1 MSDGSLFV
9 LEEQDCQ
16 NFLLSEV
23 FGENMSNEELI
34 ATKLKLEI
42 EDMSNQTASELNDGT
57 ELVEVKFYKQ
67 YGKLNIEALIWKKEG
82 ITLEDCEAFHNLL
95 SAKLDSIEDEFADD
109 YVLNVSSQG
118 LDRKIVTDDDFRRA
132 LDCEIECVDD
142 KKKKH
147 HGYLISYDDTTV
159 CIKPDGNQRE
169 IKLQR
174 KLLTKVQPYI
184 RF

>member
-1 MSDGSLFV
+1 MA
-9 LEEQDCQ
+9 
-16 NFLLSEV
+16 
-23 FGENMSNEELI
+23 NEELI
-34 ATKLKLEI
+34 NQALRLEI
-42 EDMSNQTASELNDGT
+42 ENMSIASASELADGT

-67 YGKLNIEALIWKKEG
+67 YGKLNVEALIWKKEG

-95 SAKLDSIEDEFADD
+95 SAKLDTIEDEFADD

-118 LDRKIVTDDDFRRA
+118 LDRKIVSDDDYRRA
-132 LDCEIECVDD
+132 LDTEIECIDD

-147 HGYLISYDDTTV
+147 HGVLISYDDATV

>member
-1 MSDGSLFV
+1 MA
-9 LEEQDCQ
+9 
-16 NFLLSEV
+16 
-23 FGENMSNEELI
+23 NEELI
-34 ATKLKLEI
+34 NSALRLEI
-42 EDMSNQTASELNDGT
+42 ENMSIASASELADGT

-67 YGKLNIEALIWKKEG
+67 YGKLNVEALIWKKEG

-95 SAKLDSIEDEFADD
+95 SAKLDTIEDEFADD

-118 LDRKIVTDDDFRRA
+118 LDRKIVSDDDYRRA
-132 LDCEIECVDD
+132 LDTEIECIDD

-147 HGYLISYDDTTV
+147 HGVLISYDDTTV
-159 CIKPDGNQRE
+159 CIKPEGNQRE

>member
-1 MSDGSLFV
+1 MA
-9 LEEQDCQ
+9 
-16 NFLLSEV
+16 
-23 FGENMSNEELI
+23 NEELI
-34 ATKLKLEI
+34 NSALRLEI
-42 EDMSNQTASELNDGT
+42 ENMSIASASELADGT

-67 YGKLNIEALIWKKEG
+67 YGKLNVEALIWKKEG

-95 SAKLDSIEDEFADD
+95 SAKLDTIEDEFADD

-118 LDRKIVTDDDFRRA
+118 LDRKIVSDDDFRRA
-132 LDCEIECVDD
+132 LDTEIECIDD

-147 HGYLISYDDTTV
+147 HGVLISYDDTTV